1 MISVELGGVK
11 RRDRRIRPENQFF
24 APPMSRGVAC
34 DLRAANDGRRHY
46 HAFGPI
52 SA

>member
-1 MISVELGGVK
+1 MISVEFGGVK

-24 APPMSRGVAC
+24 ARRIGHGIAC
-34 DLRAANDGRRHY
+34 DSRAANEARRHQ